1 MQPMLITSSTTNRPE
16 NFDDKVPA
24 PLPNMFKQGR

>member
-1 MQPMLITSSTTNRPE
+1 MQPMLITSSTTKSPE

-24 PLPNMFKQGR
+24 PLPKMFKQGR